1 MYFKRRGRRSAYPEG
16 LEVMAVA
23 RVGARVELDDAVM
36 RSVDTVAEQLGRS
49 REEVLED
56 FVRRGLAA
64 RNLGDVLARARTHND
79 LSEDQATRVAYDELK
94 AARAA
99 RRANREVPGSTSD
112 SPLWLVSIR
121 HVPAG
126 RA

>member
-1 MYFKRRGRRSAYPEG
+1 
-16 LEVMAVA
+16 VA

-64 RNLGDVLARARTHND
+64 RNLGDVLARARTRND
-79 LSEDQATRVAYDELK
+79 LTEDQATRVAYDELK

-99 RRANREVPGSTSD
+99 RRANREVPGATSD
-112 SPLWLVSIR
+112 SPV
-121 HVPAG
+121 
-126 RA
+126 